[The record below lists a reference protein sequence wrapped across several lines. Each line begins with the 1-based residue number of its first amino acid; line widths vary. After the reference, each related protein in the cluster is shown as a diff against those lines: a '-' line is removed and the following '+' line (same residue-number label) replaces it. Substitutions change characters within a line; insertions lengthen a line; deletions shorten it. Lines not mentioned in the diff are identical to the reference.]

1 VALFDPDSGPSND
14 QKSWEN
20 CTENGYRSPYF
31 FVKEK
36 NMDETAAVILE
47 QAEAAPVPAPAVSTE
62 QAPTMTLSCYGGKL
76 TREQL
81 SSVPTPRAT
90 ATHKPIAH
98 IEVVEKLI
106 EALSFRQIGVVR
118 EEYAVSADGMKMF
131 GVMDLTSGF
140 QGCRFAIGLRN
151 SHDKSFRLS
160 CTVGLRVFVCENLA
174 FHGEY
179 TPVLAKHSKNFLLED
194 SLAVG
199 VDRIQRN
206 FGPLQQQVEQWQS
219 TQLSD
224 PSAKLLIYQAFIEEE
239 AGFPKHLARRVHELY
254 FRPIH
259 VEFQARTMWSLS
271 NAFTSAFKELE
282 PIPQYRATAKLAGFL
297 QSIQPS

>member
-1 VALFDPDSGPSND
+1 MMQTAVVEQNPLAP
-14 QKSWEN
+14 
-20 CTENGYRSPYF
+20 
-31 FVKEK
+31 V
-36 NMDETAAVILE
+36 AAVT
-47 QAEAAPVPAPAVSTE
+47 APPE
-62 QAPTMTLSCYGGKL
+62 QAPLMTLSSYGGKI

-81 SSVPTPRAT
+81 SRVPTPSAT
-90 ATHKPIAH
+90 ATHKPVPH
-98 IEVVEKLI
+98 IEVVEKLT

-118 EEYAVSADGMKMF
+118 EEYAVSSDGMKMF

-199 VDRIQRN
+199 IDRMQRN
-206 FGPLQQQVEQWQS
+206 FEPLKQQVEHWQV
-219 TQLSD
+219 TQLTESQ
-224 PSAKLLIYQAFIEEE
+224 AKLLIYQAFIEQEG
-239 AGFPKHLARRVHELY
+239 AFPKHLARRVHELY
-254 FRPIH
+254 FHPMH
-259 VEFQARTMWSLS
+259 EEFQARTMWSLS
-271 NAFTSAFKELE
+271 NAFTSSFKELDA
-282 PIPQYRATAKLAGFL
+282 IPQYKATARLASFL
-297 QSIQPS
+297 QSATNN